1 MKLKDQSVAADSNEQ
16 SVAADVAAT
25 SGVAANRPKNE
36 VSLGFVEGLNNE
48 IRVSRRRAY
57 GLRDE
62 ERLSLKILICTFP
75 ELWK

>member
-1 MKLKDQSVAADSNEQ
+1 MNLKDQSVAADSNEQ

-25 SGVAANRPKNE
+25 SRVAANRPKNRG
-36 VSLGFVEGLNNE
+36 SLGFVEGLNNK
-48 IRVSRRRAY
+48 IRVSRRRAH

-62 ERLSLKILICTFP
+62 ECQSLKILTCTFP